1 MPLPPLVRQGATGPT
16 TKVPILLPSLAHQV
30 QCINVIITFSVTVP
44 IKAFAHQSLPSLSW
58 TYVCINITFCT
69 LEMQFY
75 RIPIPTWPHLG
86 STFLRKLKA
95 SLIWWWQR
103 WEELAQ
109 VHLCALLDLGT
120 KPQRFQCFCDLDVF
134 LCVFCVLAIVQNRVI
149 FYLFLLIF
157 STKMKNELQPT
168 RAAI

>member
-1 MPLPPLVRQGATGPT
+1 MPLPPLVRQGSTAPT

-30 QCINVIITFSVTVP
+30 QCINAIITLSVTVP

-86 STFLRKLKA
+86 STCLRKLKA
-95 SLIWWWQR
+95 FLIWWWQR
-103 WEELAQ
+103 WEDLAL
-109 VHLCALLDLGT
+109 VHLCGLLDLDT
-120 KPQRFQCFCDLDVF
+120 KPLRFFQCFCDLDVF
-134 LCVFCVLAIVQNRVI
+134 ICIFCVLALVQI
-149 FYLFLLIF
+149 QGGFLPVPPDF
-157 STKMKNELQPT
+157 QYQNEKQPT